1 MLDIVPRRM
10 LGTQGQRNP
19 EDRTIRLVVREV
31 RCGENARGEMK
42 MLNRP
47 ELPTTL
53 SEGEKVWSLGGSKW
67 YLTNTSNAL
76 TEDAN
81 STHET
86 VYTAAN
92 LLILWNT
99 RDS

>member
-19 EDRTIRLVVREV
+19 DYQISSKRSEV
-31 RCGENARGEMK
+31 WGECSWGNG

-53 SEGEKVWSLGGSKW
+53 SEGEKVWSLGGS
-67 YLTNTSNAL
+67 
-76 TEDAN
+76 
-81 STHET
+81 
-86 VYTAAN
+86 
-92 LLILWNT
+92 
-99 RDS
+99 